1 MKLIRYRILPMAAAV
16 TAFLL
21 SGCGLQDR
29 LNTETDDYVYMAE
42 AIETEKEFMTGK
54 FTAAGEYL
62 YYMEDQQAIKRVPLQ
77 GSDGT
82 VSLAEGEFVVTVS
95 GIRSALE
102 EAGGSGYSFED
113 MVIQDFAVDSD
124 GSICCILTVDEG
136 LRGISAIL
144 NGTYGQG
151 GTENAG
157 DGQDGESEQGL
168 LYKRSPGGETAY
180 WLELPFRVL
189 SGSPDWL
196 ALDGG
201 GGAYVLTADAILA
214 VDGDGRVTGSLP
226 VEQADSTD
234 DYNGMAGRLLRG
246 GGGRIYYIAKRMV
259 GGGAR
264 AFLLEHG
271 SGLRMTQVSLPY
283 ARGQSGIYEGTDC
296 LLMLSNEGLFRH
308 EGDAG
313 SLVNVLQ
320 WAESGLVGSEVA
332 EVTELEPE
340 RYLVRIYTEGS
351 GQYLLLTKT
360 PRSEV
365 PEKETIVIASLS
377 PVDTLQRSVVEFNRV
392 NDKYNVVIEA
402 YGAENDAEGAL
413 LRLDAALLSGNTPDL
428 LDLTGLSVSKYAE
441 KGMLEDLGRYI
452 DQAGREGESWAGY
465 PANLLEGFTVNGR
478 LVCIPRG
485 FAFSAV
491 FSVTPESRTAES
503 WTVPGLMELSER
515 FPDNSLFAGGARYLL
530 MEFCAPYYLERFID
544 WEEGTCSFDSA
555 EFRALLEWAAA
566 QDLKAGQPRDALFLF
581 SAVTDFE
588 SYLHTLLRYGTDT
601 AMYGYP
607 TADGGSV
614 YIPYVQDALGMLSSG
629 NKEGAW
635 EFLRCFL
642 EEDLYRNYWFS
653 TRQDLL
659 DAAYLRAVTPS
670 SNPSV
675 LYPMDSDKSPI
686 EYYSMEPEQADIVK
700 QALEAVDFTP
710 RTSAESSIIGIIW
723 EEAQH
728 LLNGSKDSEAVARTI
743 QNRAKL
749 VLAE

>member
-1 MKLIRYRILPMAAAV
+1 MKLIRYRILPMVAAV

-29 LNTETDDYVYMAE
+29 PNTETDDYVYMAE
-42 AIETEKEFMTGK
+42 AIKTEKKFMTGK
-54 FTAAGEYL
+54 FTAAGDYL
-62 YYMEDQQAIKRVPLQ
+62 YYMEDPRAIKRVPLQ
-77 GSDGT
+77 GFDGT
-82 VSLAEGEFVVTVS
+82 VNLAEGEFVVTVP
-95 GIRSALE
+95 GIQSALE
-102 EAGGSGYSFED
+102 EAGGGGYSFEY

-124 GSICCILTVDEG
+124 GSICCILAVDEG
-136 LRGISAIL
+136 LRGISAVL
-144 NGTYGQG
+144 NGTYGHG
-151 GTENAG
+151 GTENAD
-157 DGQDGESEQGL
+157 DGQDGGSEQGL
-168 LYKRSPGGETAY
+168 LYKRSPDGETAY

-196 ALDGG
+196 ALDGR

-214 VDGDGRVTGSLP
+214 VDGDGKVTGSLP
-226 VEQADSTD
+226 VEQADSKD
-234 DYNGMAGRLLRG
+234 DYNGMVGRLLRG

-259 GGGAR
+259 GGGTR
-264 AFLLEHG
+264 AFLLEYG

-283 ARGQSGIYEGTDC
+283 ARGQSGIYEGADC

-313 SLVNVLQ
+313 SLVKVLQ

-360 PRSEV
+360 PGSEV

-377 PVDTLQRSVVEFNRV
+377 PGDTLQRSVVEFNRV

-478 LVCIPRG
+478 IVCIPRG

-491 FSVTPESRTAES
+491 FSVTPESRAAES
-503 WTVPGLMELSER
+503 WNVPGLMALSER
-515 FPDNSLFAGGARYLL
+515 FPENSLFAGGARYLL
-530 MEFCAPYYLERFID
+530 MEFCVPYYLERFID

-555 EFRALLEWAAA
+555 EFRTLLEWAAA
-566 QDLKAGQPRDALFLF
+566 QDLKAGQPQDALFLF

-588 SYLHTLLRYGTDT
+588 SYLHTLLYYGTDA

-642 EEDLYRNYWFS
+642 EEDLYMDYWFS

-670 SNPSV
+670 SNPRV

-686 EYYSMEPEQADIVK
+686 EYYSMEPEQEDIVK

-743 QNRAKL
+743 QNRAEL